1 MIRPWIFEFFPEL
14 TDPGPQSNP
23 KLVTS
28 YFDDYLK
35 TWQRDELLGFEG
47 IFFSEHHFGGAYG
60 ASPNLLIAAMAMRT
74 RSLRLGVMGVVT
86 PYYPPWRIFE
96 EIAML
101 DHLSGGRLEIGTA
114 IGVPQ
119 ELIQVGISM
128 QEARERNDEAIAI
141 LDAAL
146 ASESVSFDGKYYSF
160 KNLRLL
166 PRPAQTP
173 SPPKW
178 TTVVSDDS
186 ARKAARRHS
195 KICTGFNPTR
205 RIKQIFDSYR
215 DEADKSGIKVG
226 PEHLALRRRVVIA
239 QTESEAKEK
248 SNAVYER
255 LKRMLSE
262 DPRAVIKH
270 VGTAVAAVPDDVK
283 PAGGGG
289 FVMAEEEF
297 IVGTPRQVADEI
309 ILQCQAV
316 GAGNFLAVLHW
327 GALHTEVAGAHEMF
341 GREIIPLLRKAEL

>member
-14 TDPGPQSNP
+14 TDPDRRSNP
-23 KLVTS
+23 KLVTN
-28 YFDDYLK
+28 YFEDYLK

-60 ASPNLLIAAMAMRT
+60 ASPNLLIAAIAMRT
-74 RSLRLGVMGVVT
+74 RTLRLGVMGVVT
-86 PYYPPWRIFE
+86 PYYQPWRIFE

-146 ASESVSFDGKYYSF
+146 VSDSISFEGKYYSF

-195 KICTGFNPTR
+195 KITTGFNPTR
-205 RIKQIFDSYR
+205 RVKEIFDSYR

-226 PEHLALRRRVVIA
+226 PEQLGLRRRVVIA

-248 SNAVYER
+248 SNAVAER

-270 VGTAVAAVPDDVK
+270 AGTAVTAVPDDTKSV
-283 PAGGGG
+283 GGGG

-297 IVGTPRQVADEI
+297 IVGTPRHVADGI
-309 ILQCQAV
+309 VSQCRAV
-316 GAGNFLAVLHW
+316 GAGHFLAVLHW
-327 GALHTEVAGAHEMF
+327 GAPHDEVAGAHEMF
-341 GREIIPLLRKAEL
+341 GREIIPTLHKAEL